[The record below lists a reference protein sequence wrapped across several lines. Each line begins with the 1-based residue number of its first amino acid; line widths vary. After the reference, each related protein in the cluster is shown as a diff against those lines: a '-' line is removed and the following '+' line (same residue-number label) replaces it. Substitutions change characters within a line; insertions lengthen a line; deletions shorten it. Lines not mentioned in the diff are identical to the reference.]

1 MLTLFGERHW
11 DSPFVFTV
19 FVALREKGIAFEE
32 RELDLARGDQK
43 GAAYAGQSLTAR
55 VPAIDHDGFFLSE
68 SLAIVEYLEETFPE
82 PRLLPASVRDRA
94 RARQVLTWLRSDL
107 NALRRDRPTTTM
119 FFARATTPLTA
130 EGRADA
136 DKLVR
141 VASQLVA
148 GGRRTLFDGWSIADA
163 DLAFML
169 HRLILNDE
177 PVPPDVRAHAAAHWE
192 RPSVRAFRDHP
203 RAAL

>member
-1 MLTLFGERHW
+1 MITLFGEKHW
-11 DSPFVFTV
+11 DSPFVYTV
-19 FVALREKGIAFEE
+19 FVALRERGIAFEE
-32 RELDLARGDQK
+32 RVLDLAAGDQK
-43 GAAYAGQSLTAR
+43 QAGYAGQSLTAR

-119 FFARATTPLTA
+119 FFAPATTPLTP

-136 DKLVR
+136 DKL
-141 VASQLVA
+141 
-148 GGRRTLFDGWSIADA
+148 
-163 DLAFML
+163 
-169 HRLILNDE
+169 
-177 PVPPDVRAHAAAHWE
+177 
-192 RPSVRAFRDHP
+192 
-203 RAAL
+203 